1 MTETWKPIAWAPGYE
16 VSDQGRVRSLDRE
29 VFKSAGKHRACVKLR
44 KGKVLKPDTSTGRAV
59 VNVAGRKRSIHR
71 LVADAFIGPC
81 PDGHYVCH
89 GPGGRLDNRLENIS
103 YGTPS
108 KNHGEDKLRDGTLL
122 RGFCNPQ
129 SKLTEAQV
137 ADAKRRIA
145 AGESKASIARELGVT
160 KTNVGHIAKGRSW
173 AWLEV
178 A

>member
-1 MTETWKPIAWAPGYE
+1 MTEIWKPIAWAPGYE
-16 VSDQGRVRSLDRE
+16 VSDMGRVRSLDRK
-29 VFKSAGKHRACVKLR
+29 VFRPAGKVRACVTVR
-44 KGKVLKPDTSTGRAV
+44 KGKVLKQDVFNSRAV
-59 VNVAGRKRSIHR
+59 VNVAGRKCSVHR
-71 LVADAFIGPC
+71 LVAEAFIGPC

-122 RGFCNPQ
+122 RGFRNPQ

-160 KTNVGHIAKGRSW
+160 KTNVGHIALGRSW
-173 AWLEV
+173 SWLEV